1 MARWNV
7 LRAAAPVALALCMVG
22 CSNQKSERITMLE
35 QSNRNLTGQ
44 LNRAQQ
50 EINGC
55 YRDRDTLDQRLALA
69 AADVADLQRRLDQMP
84 PPVTVAPGWTAIP
97 GGAMIAIEG
106 SVLFAS
112 GKVKLKTEAGRTL
125 GGVVSAINGEY
136 GDKEIL
142 VFGHTDATPIR
153 KSGWKDNWQLSTER
167 ALAVVRHL
175 QSQGV
180 APSRLAACGAGQY
193 RPRAT
198 GNDKAA
204 RVKNR
209 RVEIF
214 AVNPQ

>member
-1 MARWNV
+1 MQPRS
-7 LRAAAPVALALCMVG
+7 LAP
-22 CSNQKSERITMLE
+22 R
-35 QSNRNLTGQ
+35 SNRVIGGVHTPSATSSPLPSADASTQHTPGPR
-44 LNRAQQ
+44 NRPPHEGA
-50 EINGC
+50 GA
-55 YRDRDTLDQRLALA
+55 DRDPDTRDQRLALA

-112 GKVKLKTEAGRTL
+112 GKVALKTEAGRTL
-125 GGVVSAINGEY
+125 SGVVSAINGEY

-167 ALAVVRHL
+167 ALSVVRHL
-175 QSQGV
+175 QAQGV
-180 APSRLAACGAGQY
+180 DPSRLAACGAGQY

-198 GNDKAA
+198 GSDKGA
-204 RVKNR
+204 RAKNR

-214 AVNPQ
+214 AVEPQ